1 MTTSLFDDGA
11 NGGAGRGEALPDYIL
26 HMAHGKISDEQDYH
40 VIYPT
45 QRPLGIV
52 LSQVGQWA
60 IVKWAPAESDVEP
73 GSVLTAVNHKH
84 VLLERYT
91 LAMREIV
98 QATWPLQL
106 SFRRAPHAQGVLKK
120 RPRSASNKQWR
131 PRWFELKQG
140 VLRYYSKEGG
150 ELKGVFEL
158 EDARVHWLKA
168 EEGERQGIL
177 LTRPGDQ
184 LRVQPKLHSEL
195 TEWAEAILCRHLANG
210 GAGDHDLLVSNSSY
224 AQCRHSGKRR

>member
-1 MTTSLFDDGA
+1 MMLRMVGLTWRDPA
-11 NGGAGRGEALPDYIL
+11 DYIL

-73 GSVLTAVNHKH
+73 GSSHMVNLGYVLWNG
-84 VLLERYT
+84 T

-140 VLRYYSKEGG
+140 VLR
-150 ELKGVFEL
+150 
-158 EDARVHWLKA
+158 
-168 EEGERQGIL
+168 
-177 LTRPGDQ
+177 
-184 LRVQPKLHSEL
+184 
-195 TEWAEAILCRHLANG
+195 
-210 GAGDHDLLVSNSSY
+210 
-224 AQCRHSGKRR
+224 

>member
-1 MTTSLFDDGA
+1 M
-11 NGGAGRGEALPDYIL
+11 
-26 HMAHGKISDEQDYH
+26 HMAHGKISEQEDYH

-84 VLLERYT
+84 ILLDRYKV
-91 LAMREIV
+91 AMREIV

-131 PRWFELKQG
+131 PRFFHLKEG
-140 VLRYYSKEGG
+140 VLRYYNKEGG
-150 ELKGVFEL
+150 ELKGVL
-158 EDARVHWLKA
+158 SSR
-168 EEGERQGIL
+168 
-177 LTRPGDQ
+177 T
-184 LRVQPKLHSEL
+184 
-195 TEWAEAILCRHLANG
+195 LACTG
-210 GAGDHDLLVSNSSY
+210 
-224 AQCRHSGKRR
+224 